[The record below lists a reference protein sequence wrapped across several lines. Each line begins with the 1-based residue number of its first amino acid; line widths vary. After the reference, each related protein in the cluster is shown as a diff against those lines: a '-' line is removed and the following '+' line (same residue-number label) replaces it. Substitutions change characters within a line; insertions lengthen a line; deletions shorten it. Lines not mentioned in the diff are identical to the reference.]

1 MSLNQILNDE
11 SESGSAT
18 TLYEILSDKQTGV
31 GIPVVYSHFTDKHSP
46 VEPPFLAYLGSGQY
60 NFKADNTY
68 YYNNNQYQLEYYFTE
83 KDEAEEAKIEKCL
96 LDNGFLYEKSE
107 DVYIEEEGVFVI
119 YYQI

>member
-1 MSLNQILNDE
+1 MPQILNDE

-46 VEPPFLAYLGSGQY
+46 VEPPFLAYIGSGQY
-60 NFKADNTY
+60 NFKADDTY
-68 YYNNNQYQLEYYFTE
+68 YYTNNQYQLEYYFTE
-83 KDEAEEAKIEKCL
+83 KDEEEEAKIEKCL
-96 LDNGFLYEKSE
+96 LDNGYLYEKSE